1 MPSPLPRPLIGWPL
15 LPLPDDQGQLHFPSL
30 EKSVQQSIKVI
41 LSTRPGEQLM
51 RPSFGGGLAN
61 FLQAPNTILTRRQ
74 IRDAVFESIERWE
87 TRIFLDRVEVLEI
100 PNRPSEIR
108 VEITYRLRRTGVGQ
122 QMGLTIQL
130 EG

>member
-87 TRIFLDRVEVLEI
+87 TRIFLDRVEVLEL